1 MKLKEII
8 TLTLIFSLI
17 LVCNYVLADN
27 NVQGKTNQTATANGS
42 ATTTTTTQGTTS
54 SYVPS
59 EEFLNK
65 EIVFDEIVTVK
76 QGTTVKEFIEQEKER
91 RLKNWYS
98 DKISEGYTVEFGNA
112 VLYAIKG
119 TTNRDELYN
128 KNKLNDNE
136 LIRTNVEVEIATTVS
151 KDGEIAPT
159 VGEGTAVGVVVTGD
173 ITGTGEIDV
182 TDLSTIQEEIV
193 ETIELK
199 GTYKKAADMDKNGEI
214 DVVDLSQLQEYIV
227 NN

>member
-1 MKLKEII
+1 MRLKEIVSVM
-8 TLTLIFSLI
+8 LIFSLI
-17 LVCNYVLADN
+17 LVCNYVLAN
-27 NVQGKTNQTATANGS
+27 NNA
-42 ATTTTTTQGTTS
+42 QGTTS
-54 SYVPS
+54 SYTPS

-65 EIVFDEIVTVK
+65 EIEFYEFVTVK
-76 QGTTVKEFIEQEKER
+76 QGTTVKEFVEQEKER
-91 RLKNWYS
+91 RLKDWYS
-98 DKISEGYTVEFGNA
+98 DEISQGYTVEFGNA
-112 VLYAIKG
+112 VIRAIKG
-119 TTNRDELYN
+119 TTYRDLSYN
-128 KNKLNDNE
+128 STKLNDND
-136 LIRTNVEVEIATTVS
+136 LIRTNVEVEIATKVA
-151 KDGEIAPT
+151 KEGENAPT
-159 VGEGTAVGVVVTGD
+159 AGETALVGVVVTGD